1 MVESTRL
8 NCYFTTDKR
17 AKNSLAAV
25 RAKNSSAAVRAKNFL
40 AAVNDVGSCGDSL
53 NMLLI
58 ILCIYG
64 FFLFEYF
71 YHIPNKWIY
80 FRPEKSVFPN
90 ERHKDSETSKF
101 RRSNKVDTNY
111 VNMT

>member
-8 NCYFTTDKR
+8 NCYFSTDKR
-17 AKNSLAAV
+17 AKHSLAAV
-25 RAKNSSAAVRAKNFL
+25 RAKNSL

-64 FFLFEYF
+64 FFLFEDF

-80 FRPEKSVFPN
+80 FRPEKHGIP
-90 ERHKDSETSKF
+90 
-101 RRSNKVDTNY
+101 
-111 VNMT
+111 